1 MLVELFEVAI
11 ELFVEKF
18 TFGVLAPVV
27 LELSM
32 LVVLLFVA
40 FAFEGGLLDWLVM
53 SVIPLL

>member
-27 LELSM
+27 LEL
-32 LVVLLFVA
+32 VVLLFVA